1 VGVTSYDGGVFFG
14 LNADRDAM
22 SDVGVL
28 AVCLTEALEELV
40 GTLSDR
46 RASAPSRRS
55 AGKRT

>member
-1 VGVTSYDGGVFFG
+1 
-14 LNADRDAM
+14 M